1 MTTEQRNKTGAAM
14 MMNARIDINKVPP
27 YMFSGAAAICFFFT
41 AYFSLNDHL
50 ATATLYSGLFVVC
63 VIFSYFPYL
72 DSIKAFSIDVKLK
85 RNISRAESIITSI
98 RALSTTNAKVA
109 FTIAAYSGRGPCITI
124 IEKQQLIDTINKQL
138 NDIIITDVERRE
150 VSRPYV
156 TMIGYE
162 LYSIFSRAIRTA
174 VGTYNQTNAEDK
186 YQEHYNQWILKWYS
200 LSSVDNNGHVRYD
213 VVAPHLDSDN
223 SLYQYMAE
231 CIDHSTL
238 AFVNKQRLSA
248 MECLA
253 KEICSIYR
261 GCIDKCGYSEKAATF
276 IMRYGSSGV
285 APVELIKLVDEM
297 SAHATGAGL

>member
-1 MTTEQRNKTGAAM
+1 MTKAH
-14 MMNARIDINKVPP
+14 IDINKAPP
-27 YMFSGAAAICFFFT
+27 YMFSVAAVVCFLFT
-41 AYFSLNDHL
+41 AYFCLNEQL

-63 VIFSYFPYL
+63 VIFGYFPYL

-85 RNISRAESIITSI
+85 QNISRAETIISSI

-138 NDIIITDVERRE
+138 NDICITDVERQE

-162 LYSIFSRAIRTA
+162 LYSIFSMAIRTA
-174 VGTYNQTNAEDK
+174 VGTYNQNNSEDK
-186 YQEHYNQWILKWYS
+186 YQEHYKKWIMKWYS
-200 LSSVDNNGHVRYD
+200 LSSVDNNNYVRYN
-213 VVAPHLDSDN
+213 VVAPHLDSD
-223 SLYQYMAE
+223 SSMYQYMTE

-238 AFVNKQRLSA
+238 DFVDKQKLLA

-253 KEICSIYR
+253 KEICGIYR

-285 APVELIKLVDEM
+285 TPIELIKLVDKM
-297 SAHATGAGL
+297 SPQATGAVL